1 MIPRY
6 VVADPAEIPPAPET
20 VRPAYILKD
29 KLIEQIIKSGNK
41 IDK

>member
-6 VVADPAEIPPAPET
+6 VVADPAEIPPAPDT
-20 VRPAYILKD
+20 VRAAYILKD